1 VNREPSAGVLT
12 VARLHAIEIAL
23 HWRWILVVA
32 LGVSLLAEHVLPA
45 RVPEWDALTLWS
57 TSLAAV
63 LACEI
68 ALLLHELSHAL
79 VARGQGLEVQRIVFH
94 GFVAETQLMQG
105 ADRQHEL
112 LIALI
117 GPAMN
122 LGLAAS
128 VQAVRLAFAP
138 SGPAET
144 VLMLLVLGNVAAAA
158 MSLIP
163 FGASDGARAL
173 RALRPDV

>member
-1 VNREPSAGVLT
+1 LRPESESSPGVLT
-12 VARLHAIEIAL
+12 VARLYAIEIAL
-23 HWRWILVVA
+23 HWRWVLVVA
-32 LGVSLLAEHVLPA
+32 LGAALLAEHVLPA
-45 RVPEWDALTLWS
+45 RAPEWDAVTLWS

-63 LACEI
+63 LACEV

-79 VARGQGLEVQRIVFH
+79 VARGQGLQVQRIVFH
-94 GFVAETQLMQG
+94 GFIAETQLTQG

-128 VQAVRLAFAP
+128 VQAVRLAFTP
-138 SGPAET
+138 TGPAET
-144 VLMLLVLGNVAAAA
+144 VLVLLVIGNVAAAA

-173 RALRPDV
+173 RALRS